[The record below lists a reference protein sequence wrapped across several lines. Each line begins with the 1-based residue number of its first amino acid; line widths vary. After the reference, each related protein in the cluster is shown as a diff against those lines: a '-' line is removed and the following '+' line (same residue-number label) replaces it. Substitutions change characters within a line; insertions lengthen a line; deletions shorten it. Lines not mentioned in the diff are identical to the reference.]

1 MSVNIT
7 RQGIINA
14 SGNIGANLLAGSY
27 LTNKLETDGSKT
39 VTYTCPDRS
48 LLKAGTKV
56 TVSVD
61 IEVYNVASMR
71 RIGVE
76 PSFTSSGG
84 TMYIGAWTT
93 DKTNRR
99 ERIYSTTTLSYDA
112 INLGQNGI
120 YIQDITFNS
129 GGYIILRNPK
139 LEIGDHPTPWCP
151 NINDDIYVGSKCG
164 FSELDEKYISD
175 FSIGLKNEYI
185 VATEFIEI

>member
-1 MSVNIT
+1 MTSIT
-7 RQGIINA
+7 QQGIVNA

-27 LTNKLETDGSKT
+27 ITNKLETDGSKT

-99 ERIYSTTTLSYDA
+99 ERIYSTTTLPYDA

-129 GGYIILRNPK
+129 GGGYIILRNPK

-151 NINDDIYVGSKCG
+151 NINDSMYVGNTCG
-164 FSELDEKYISD
+164 FTELDNNYVSD
-175 FSIGLKNEYI
+175 FSLGEEYMH
-185 VATEFIEI
+185 ATEFIEW